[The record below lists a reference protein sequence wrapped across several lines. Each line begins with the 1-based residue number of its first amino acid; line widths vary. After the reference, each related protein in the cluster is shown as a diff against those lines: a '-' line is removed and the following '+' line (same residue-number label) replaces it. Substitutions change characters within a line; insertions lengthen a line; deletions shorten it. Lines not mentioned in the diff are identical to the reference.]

1 MKQQFERSP
10 SESYFWP
17 VVLAVVLHVLIFA
30 MLFVS
35 WAFAPEL
42 PPSKPIVQATLYQLK
57 SKSQATTQTNQKIAG
72 EAKKTAS
79 KQYEV
84 EQLEQKKLEQ
94 QKLEQQKLEQ
104 QQVAAAKAAEQKKAD
119 EARKAEAQKAAEAKK
134 ADEAKKAAEA
144 KAAEQKKQADIAKKR
159 AEDEAKKKAAED
171 AKKKAA
177 EDAKKKAAEEA
188 KKKAAA
194 EAAKKKA
201 AVEAAK
207 KKAAEDAKKKAAEDA
222 KKKAAEE
229 AKKKAAAEAA
239 KKKAAVEAAKKK
251 AAAAA
256 AAARK
261 AAEDKK
267 AQALAELLSDTTER
281 QQALADEVGSEV
293 TGSLD
298 DLIVNLVSQQWRRPP
313 SARNGMSVEVLIE
326 MLPDGTIT
334 NASVSRSS
342 GDKPFDSSAVAAV
355 RNVGRIP
362 EMQQLPRA
370 TFDSL
375 YRQRRIIFKP
385 EDLSL

>member
-79 KQYEV
+79 RQYEV

-119 EARKAEAQKAAEAKK
+119 EARKAEAEKVAAAKK

-144 KAAEQKKQADIAKKR
+144 KAAEQKKQADIARKR
-159 AEDEAKKKAAED
+159 AE
-171 AKKKAA
+171 
-177 EDAKKKAAEEA
+177 EEA
-188 KKKAAA
+188 KKKAADQ
-194 EAAKKKA
+194 AKK
-201 AVEAAK
+201 
-207 KKAAEDAKKKAAEDA
+207 AEDA